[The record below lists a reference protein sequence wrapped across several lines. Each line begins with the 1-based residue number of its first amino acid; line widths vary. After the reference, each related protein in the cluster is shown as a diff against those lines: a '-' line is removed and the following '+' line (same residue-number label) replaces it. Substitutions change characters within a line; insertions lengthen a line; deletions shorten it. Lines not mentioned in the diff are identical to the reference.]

1 MNEPRAPAFSRD
13 CLHRSRR
20 PKPCVG
26 AGGWRESLQRLRSGM
41 APLGSRPEGV
51 SPSMESG
58 RGLYM
63 SVTCAKAQRL
73 RVSHHQ

>member
-1 MNEPRAPAFSRD
+1 
-13 CLHRSRR
+13 
-20 PKPCVG
+20 
-26 AGGWRESLQRLRSGM
+26 M